1 MIEPMPISLPT
12 PSRDD
17 DVLIVRPGLEIPAS
31 EFEFTFMRSS
41 GPGGQNVNKVST
53 KARLRWPV
61 ETTESL
67 PLAVKERFTKRY
79 HRRLTNEGDLV
90 LTSQRYRDQ
99 TKNVSDCLLKLR
111 ELIDS
116 VIDVPKPRKKTK
128 PTRGSK
134 ERRLKEKR
142 SRAQKKTA
150 AKSPVFLSSKP
161 LTHSSSRSCSLGDSV
176 LKSAKTQTVQ
186 KKRGFPQAA
195 GFHKLLRGN

>member
-1 MIEPMPISLPT
+1 MTLPT

-17 DVLIVRPGLEIPAS
+17 DILIVRPGLEIPTS

-61 ETTESL
+61 GQTQSL
-67 PLAVKERFTKRY
+67 PEAVKERFTSRY
-79 HRRLTNEGDLV
+79 HRRLTNEGDLI

-99 TKNVSDCLLKLR
+99 TKTVGDCLEKLR
-111 ELIDS
+111 ELIDA
-116 VIDVPKPRKKTK
+116 VVDVPKPRKKTR

-142 SRAQKKTA
+142 GRSQRKD
-150 AKSPVFLSSKP
+150 LRKP
-161 LTHSSSRSCSLGDSV
+161 PKHSE
-176 LKSAKTQTVQ
+176 
-186 KKRGFPQAA
+186 
-195 GFHKLLRGN
+195 

>member
-1 MIEPMPISLPT
+1 MAASLPT

-17 DVLIVRPGLEIPAS
+17 ETLVVRPGLEIPAS

-61 ETTESL
+61 AETQSL
-67 PLAVKERFTKRY
+67 PEAVKERFTKRY
-79 HRRLTNEGDLV
+79 HRRLTNEGELI

-99 TKNVSDCLLKLR
+99 AKNVGDCLLKLR
-111 ELIDS
+111 EMIDAI
-116 VIDVPKPRKKTK
+116 VDVPKPRKKTK

-142 SRAQKKTA
+142 GRAQRKDMR
-150 AKSPVFLSSKP
+150 KP
-161 LTHSSSRSCSLGDSV
+161 PKFSD
-176 LKSAKTQTVQ
+176 
-186 KKRGFPQAA
+186 
-195 GFHKLLRGN
+195 